1 MTRIAIAGFQHET
14 NTFAPDETTLEHFVQ
29 AGAWPAMTR
38 GDDIFSVFQGLN
50 IPISGFIQACPFQMV
65 PILWAMAEPGGYV
78 TDHAFDTIT
87 GEIVEGIAQ
96 ANPQAVYLDL
106 HGAMVTRTHPDAEA
120 EILRRIR
127 ARMGDAL
134 PIVVSLDLH
143 GNLSPAFFQLASAVT
158 IYRTYPHTDFADT
171 GARAAQLLQRV
182 LAGSLC
188 KAYRQGDFITPIT
201 AQTTHASPARE
212 LYQGLLRHAPASVD
226 LALGFPPADIPDCG
240 PAIFAYAETQA
251 AADAAADSVAQA
263 LQQAKPVFDARLL
276 PADQAVRQAMAMP
289 GPVLIAD
296 PQDNPGAGGTSDTT
310 GVLQALI
317 ANNAP
322 DAVLSLLHD
331 PAAATAAHA
340 AGVGAQLDIAL
351 GGGHPEYAQPVQAK
365 VQVIALSD
373 GNFTCT
379 GPMFGGARAHLGPM
393 AALQLVGTGIQVVV
407 GSTRCQNLDQEFFR
421 AVGIEPADHAI
432 VCVKSAVHF
441 MADYT
446 RISDRV
452 LFAVAPGANPC
463 DLRQI
468 PYTKLRAGVMLL

>member
-1 MTRIAIAGFQHET
+1 
-14 NTFAPDETTLEHFVQ
+14 
-29 AGAWPAMTR
+29 
-38 GDDIFSVFQGLN
+38 
-50 IPISGFIQACPFQMV
+50 
-65 PILWAMAEPGGYV
+65 
-78 TDHAFDTIT
+78 
-87 GEIVEGIAQ
+87 
-96 ANPQAVYLDL
+96 
-106 HGAMVTRTHPDAEA
+106 
-120 EILRRIR
+120 
-127 ARMGDAL
+127 
-134 PIVVSLDLH
+134 
-143 GNLSPAFFQLASAVT
+143 
-158 IYRTYPHTDFADT
+158 
-171 GARAAQLLQRV
+171 
-182 LAGSLC
+182 
-188 KAYRQGDFITPIT
+188 
-201 AQTTHASPARE
+201 
-212 LYQGLLRHAPASVD
+212 
-226 LALGFPPADIPDCG
+226 
-240 PAIFAYAETQA
+240 
-251 AADAAADSVAQA
+251 
-263 LQQAKPVFDARLL
+263 
-276 PADQAVRQAMAMP
+276 
-289 GPVLIAD
+289 
-296 PQDNPGAGGTSDTT
+296 
-310 GVLQALI
+310 LQALI

-468 PYTKLRAGVMLL
+468 PYTKVRAGVTLL

>member
-158 IYRTYPHTDFADT
+158 PKETAPPLTFTESLFKPIIFI
-171 GARAAQLLQRV
+171 
-182 LAGSLC
+182 LAKPTTA
-188 KAYRQGDFITPIT
+188 KASFNSKYSISSIDMSIF
-201 AQTTHASPARE
+201 SK
-212 LYQGLLRHAPASVD
+212 
-226 LALGFPPADIPDCG
+226 ALGIAFDGAVVNHCG
-240 PAIFAYAETQA
+240 SWA
-251 AADAAADSVAQA
+251 A
-263 LQQAKPVFDARLL
+263 
-276 PADQAVRQAMAMP
+276 
-289 GPVLIAD
+289 
-296 PQDNPGAGGTSDTT
+296 
-310 GVLQALI
+310 
-317 ANNAP
+317 
-322 DAVLSLLHD
+322 
-331 PAAATAAHA
+331 
-340 AGVGAQLDIAL
+340 
-351 GGGHPEYAQPVQAK
+351 
-365 VQVIALSD
+365 
-373 GNFTCT
+373 
-379 GPMFGGARAHLGPM
+379 
-393 AALQLVGTGIQVVV
+393 
-407 GSTRCQNLDQEFFR
+407 
-421 AVGIEPADHAI
+421 
-432 VCVKSAVHF
+432 SA
-441 MADYT
+441 
-446 RISDRV
+446 
-452 LFAVAPGANPC
+452 
-463 DLRQI
+463 
-468 PYTKLRAGVMLL
+468 